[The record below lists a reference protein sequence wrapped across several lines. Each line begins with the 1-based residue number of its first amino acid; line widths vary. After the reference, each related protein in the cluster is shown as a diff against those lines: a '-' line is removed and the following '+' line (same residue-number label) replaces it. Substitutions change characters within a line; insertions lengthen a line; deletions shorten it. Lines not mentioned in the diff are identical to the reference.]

1 MYTCKST
8 LLGLVVAV
16 FCGFV
21 LSSCG
26 LASVLLPLAA
36 YAHRSSR
43 SAHPSAPAPIGTHGA
58 ARARL
63 GRCLGAASQRS
74 ASQNSPP
81 CAAAQ
86 RCELVS
92 ARSGLGQ
99 PRRVAKLAAS
109 LDAAE
114 ACLAPDAVPP
124 PAPPP
129 GPTNTRPQM
138 RSATPALDLLKEK
151 LPAKGFE
158 RDAAVR
164 HFHEVTA
171 ATSLNAAIFGAPGGA
186 LQKQLVASFDSCL
199 TAVGELKA
207 RVASLEQSRD
217 AAEKR
222 ASAAESRLNDTG
234 KVTLDDLTDLRKSFE
249 APAQPNNDDLRERCR
264 RAEARADEAVATI
277 DGLRER
283 LARAEEALSNLRA
296 TSDAS
301 STELKQRC
309 DDADGKERRRA
320 RDASSIGRA
329 RLGVGAEHGGSPNAD
344 DERARRFD
352 AGARICAGVAR
363 ARRGADPGAAAGGTP
378 LDFFLRAPCLSTI
391 AEGDDAGSSVVG
403 GDG

>member
-1 MYTCKST
+1 M
-8 LLGLVVAV
+8 
-16 FCGFV
+16 
-21 LSSCG
+21 LSVSIR
-26 LASVLLPLAA
+26 ARS
-36 YAHRSSR
+36 HRECIC
-43 SAHPSAPAPIGTHGA
+43 AWV
-58 ARARL
+58 ARARP
-63 GRCLGAASQRS
+63 GRCARRCITALSFSRAARR
-74 ASQNSPP
+74 
-81 CAAAQ
+81 
-86 RCELVS
+86 RCIGSELVS

-114 ACLAPDAVPP
+114 PASGPDAVPP

-234 KVTLDDLTDLRKSFE
+234 KVTLDDLTDLRKSF
-249 APAQPNNDDLRERCR
+249 
-264 RAEARADEAVATI
+264 
-277 DGLRER
+277 
-283 LARAEEALSNLRA
+283 
-296 TSDAS
+296 
-301 STELKQRC
+301 
-309 DDADGKERRRA
+309 
-320 RDASSIGRA
+320 
-329 RLGVGAEHGGSPNAD
+329 
-344 DERARRFD
+344 
-352 AGARICAGVAR
+352 
-363 ARRGADPGAAAGGTP
+363 
-378 LDFFLRAPCLSTI
+378 
-391 AEGDDAGSSVVG
+391 
-403 GDG
+403 

>member
-1 MYTCKST
+1 MVEALHTALRRQCPRP
-8 LLGLVVAV
+8 G
-16 FCGFV
+16 
-21 LSSCG
+21 
-26 LASVLLPLAA
+26 
-36 YAHRSSR
+36 
-43 SAHPSAPAPIGTHGA
+43 
-58 ARARL
+58 ARA
-63 GRCLGAASQRS
+63 AI
-74 ASQNSPP
+74 
-81 CAAAQ
+81 
-86 RCELVS
+86 
-92 ARSGLGQ
+92 
-99 PRRVAKLAAS
+99 KLAAS

-114 ACLAPDAVPP
+114 PASGPDAVPP

-264 RAEARADEAVATI
+264 WAEARADEAVSTI

-283 LARAEEALSNLRA
+283 LARAEEALSNLKA
-296 TSDAS
+296 GADASTSD
-301 STELKQRC
+301 LKARC
-309 DDADGKERRRA
+309 DDADRERADEREM
-320 RDASSIGRA
+320 RA
-329 RLGVGAEHGGSPNAD
+329 RL
-344 DERARRFD
+344 DERVSALELSTEATQTRTTNALDDLTREHSFVLEW
-352 AGARICAGVAR
+352 RAR
-363 ARRGADPGAAAGGTP
+363 AEEQIRGLQQVDAA
-378 LDFFLRAPCLSTI
+378 
-391 AEGDDAGSSVVG
+391 
-403 GDG
+403 

>member
-1 MYTCKST
+1 MA
-8 LLGLVVAV
+8 LH
-16 FCGFV
+16 
-21 LSSCG
+21 
-26 LASVLLPLAA
+26 AA
-36 YAHRSSR
+36 LHFAN
-43 SAHPSAPAPIGTHGA
+43 AQ
-58 ARARL
+58 RAR
-63 GRCLGAASQRS
+63 
-74 ASQNSPP
+74 
-81 CAAAQ
+81 AAQ

-129 GPTNTRPQM
+129 GPTNKRPQM

-222 ASAAESRLNDTG
+222 ALNAESRLNDTG
-234 KVTLDDLTDLRKSFE
+234 TVTLDDLTDLRKSFE
-249 APAQPNNDDLRERCR
+249 APAPPNNDDLRERCR
-264 RAEARADEAVATI
+264 RAEARADEAVSVI

-309 DDADGKERRRA
+309 DDADSQRADEREL
-320 RDASSIGRA
+320 RA
-329 RLGVGAEHGGSPNAD
+329 RLDERVSALELTTEAQQTRTTNALDDLTREHGFVL
-344 DERARRFD
+344 EWRARAEEQIRGLQQVD
-352 AGARICAGVAR
+352 AA
-363 ARRGADPGAAAGGTP
+363 
-378 LDFFLRAPCLSTI
+378 
-391 AEGDDAGSSVVG
+391 
-403 GDG
+403 

>member
-1 MYTCKST
+1 M
-8 LLGLVVAV
+8 
-16 FCGFV
+16 
-21 LSSCG
+21 
-26 LASVLLPLAA
+26 
-36 YAHRSSR
+36 HRSL
-43 SAHPSAPAPIGTHGA
+43 HTAPGPDVVSHAQ
-58 ARARL
+58 RFM
-63 GRCLGAASQRS
+63 QRS
-74 ASQNSPP
+74 ASQGQP
-81 CAAAQ
+81 AASLRQ
-86 RCELVS
+86 RHELVS
-92 ARSGLGQ
+92 ARSVFGQ
-99 PRRVAKLAAS
+99 PSRVAKLAAS

-129 GPTNTRPQM
+129 GPTNRRPVM

-164 HFHEVTA
+164 HFHEVSA

-217 AAEKR
+217 NAEKR

-264 RAEARADEAVATI
+264 RAEARADEAVSTI

-301 STELKQRC
+301 SSDLKARC
-309 DDADGKERRRA
+309 DDADAQRAESAHRRRA
-320 RDASSIGRA
+320 GDLPAGHDAEEQRLRRHGDGGGGVPAGHGDQRRA
-329 RLGVGAEHGGSPNAD
+329 EQVRAD
-344 DERARRFD
+344 DYGRIAAERRQP
-352 AGARICAGVAR
+352 G
-363 ARRGADPGAAAGGTP
+363 ARRGGAADGG
-378 LDFFLRAPCLSTI
+378 
-391 AEGDDAGSSVVG
+391 AEGLDRPAAAQRGAQGARKGVDDLLDEYRVCS
-403 GDG
+403 

>member
-1 MYTCKST
+1 M
-8 LLGLVVAV
+8 L
-16 FCGFV
+16 
-21 LSSCG
+21 
-26 LASVLLPLAA
+26 LASVLLPLACISILVLSVSIRA
-36 YAHRSSR
+36 RSHRECMGSWIDRAADTGSLSR
-43 SAHPSAPAPIGTHGA
+43 SASCNAQLRKG
-58 ARARL
+58 
-63 GRCLGAASQRS
+63 
-74 ASQNSPP
+74 SPP
-81 CAAAQ
+81 SLRQ

-114 ACLAPDAVPP
+114 PASGPDAVPP

-129 GPTNTRPQM
+129 GPTNKRPQM

-222 ASAAESRLNDTG
+222 ALNAESRLNDTG

-264 RAEARADEAVATI
+264 RAEARADEAVSTI

-309 DDADGKERRRA
+309 DDADAQRADEREM
-320 RDASSIGRA
+320 RA
-329 RLGVGAEHGGSPNAD
+329 RLDERVSALELSTEATQTRTTNALDDLTREHGFVL
-344 DERARRFD
+344 EWRARAEEQIRGLQQVD
-352 AGARICAGVAR
+352 AA
-363 ARRGADPGAAAGGTP
+363 
-378 LDFFLRAPCLSTI
+378 
-391 AEGDDAGSSVVG
+391 
-403 GDG
+403 

>member
-1 MYTCKST
+1 MAGRGTK
-8 LLGLVVAV
+8 
-16 FCGFV
+16 
-21 LSSCG
+21 LSP
-26 LASVLLPLAA
+26 V
-36 YAHRSSR
+36 
-43 SAHPSAPAPIGTHGA
+43 GA
-58 ARARL
+58 A
-63 GRCLGAASQRS
+63 CTRS
-74 ASQNSPP
+74 ASQTV
-81 CAAAQ
+81 CQ
-86 RCELVS
+86 RELVS
-92 ARSGLGQ
+92 ARSVFGQ
-99 PRRVAKLAAS
+99 PSRVAKLAAS

-129 GPTNTRPQM
+129 GPTNKRPQM

-164 HFHEVTA
+164 HFHEVSA

-264 RAEARADEAVATI
+264 RAEARADEAVSTI
-277 DGLRER
+277 DGRGSCARRGGRFSNLAGARR
-283 LARAEEALSNLRA
+283 VFFRSKGAVRRRGSGKSGRAGTARAPR
-296 TSDAS
+296 
-301 STELKQRC
+301 
-309 DDADGKERRRA
+309 
-320 RDASSIGRA
+320 RA
-329 RLGVGAEHGGSPNAD
+329 RLGFGAEHGGDPNAD

-352 AGARICAGVAR
+352 AGARRAGCAR
-363 ARRGADPGAAAGGTP
+363 APSTDPGAATQVDAA
-378 LDFFLRAPCLSTI
+378 DFFARK
-391 AEGDDAGSSVVG
+391 V
-403 GDG
+403 

>member
-1 MYTCKST
+1 
-8 LLGLVVAV
+8 
-16 FCGFV
+16 
-21 LSSCG
+21 
-26 LASVLLPLAA
+26 
-36 YAHRSSR
+36 
-43 SAHPSAPAPIGTHGA
+43 
-58 ARARL
+58 
-63 GRCLGAASQRS
+63 
-74 ASQNSPP
+74 
-81 CAAAQ
+81 
-86 RCELVS
+86 
-92 ARSGLGQ
+92 
-99 PRRVAKLAAS
+99 
-109 LDAAE
+109 
-114 ACLAPDAVPP
+114 
-124 PAPPP
+124 
-129 GPTNTRPQM
+129 M

-264 RAEARADEAVATI
+264 RAEARADEAVSTI

-296 TSDAS
+296 NSDAS
-301 STELKQRC
+301 STELKARC
-309 DDADGKERRRA
+309 DDADRERVDEREM
-320 RDASSIGRA
+320 RA
-329 RLGVGAEHGGSPNAD
+329 RLDERVGALELSTEATQTRTTNALDDLTREHGFVL
-344 DERARRFD
+344 EWRARAEEQIRGLQQVD
-352 AGARICAGVAR
+352 A
-363 ARRGADPGAAAGGTP
+363 
-378 LDFFLRAPCLSTI
+378 
-391 AEGDDAGSSVVG
+391 
-403 GDG
+403 

>member
-1 MYTCKST
+1 M
-8 LLGLVVAV
+8 
-16 FCGFV
+16 
-21 LSSCG
+21 
-26 LASVLLPLAA
+26 
-36 YAHRSSR
+36 HRSLDR
-43 SAHPSAPAPIGTHGA
+43 SGPTRSLSAALHATLQLRKG
-58 ARARL
+58 
-63 GRCLGAASQRS
+63 
-74 ASQNSPP
+74 SPP
-81 CAAAQ
+81 SLRQ

-114 ACLAPDAVPP
+114 PASGPDAVPP

-222 ASAAESRLNDTG
+222 ALNAESRLNDTG

-249 APAQPNNDDLRERCR
+249 APPPNNDDLRERCR
-264 RAEARADEAVATI
+264 RAEARADEAVSVI

-301 STELKQRC
+301 SSDLKARC
-309 DDADGKERRRA
+309 DDADRERADEREM
-320 RDASSIGRA
+320 RA
-329 RLGVGAEHGGSPNAD
+329 RLDERVGALELSTEATQTRTTNALDDLTREHGFVL
-344 DERARRFD
+344 EWRARAEEQIRGLQQVD
-352 AGARICAGVAR
+352 AA
-363 ARRGADPGAAAGGTP
+363 
-378 LDFFLRAPCLSTI
+378 
-391 AEGDDAGSSVVG
+391 
-403 GDG
+403 